1 MADYRAPLKDMLF
14 VIRHQAGLADIAA
27 LPGYEEASDELVE
40 AVLEQAAELA
50 REVIAPTNTI
60 GDSEGTW
67 VEDGEVQVP
76 KAFTAAYR
84 QFVEGGWGSITQD
97 PAFGGQG
104 LPFLVGMAVEEMWQS
119 ANLAWS
125 LCPLLTQGAVYAL
138 AAHGSDALKAR
149 YLAKMTSGE
158 WTGTMNLTEP
168 QAGSD
173 LSAVRTQA
181 MPDGDSFLVTGQK
194 IYITWGDH
202 TMVDN
207 VIHLVLARLP
217 DAPEGVKGISLFLV
231 PKFLVNE
238 DGSPGK
244 RNGVRPV
251 SVEHKL
257 GIHGSPTCV
266 MAFDNARGWLVGELH
281 RGLPAM
287 FTMMNHARIGVGLEG
302 VAVAER
308 AYQQAVA
315 FALDRTQGFAAGEAG
330 RVKIIRHP
338 DVRRMLLTMKALIE
352 AMRASAYATGAELD
366 RVHRSPDPAERARA
380 QARVDL
386 MTPVVKGWSTEV
398 AQQLTSL
405 ALQVHGGMGYVE
417 ETGVA
422 QHYRDVRIT
431 TIYEGTTGIQAN
443 DLVGRK
449 ILRDGGQALATLVA
463 DIRATDADLVRH
475 GERLAVVRSALATG
489 CDVLEQA
496 ARWLAAHHADSP
508 AIPGAVA
515 FNLLMLA
522 GTVTGGWQLAR
533 AAAIA
538 ADLLGTDGG
547 ADHAFLE
554 GKLVTA
560 RFYAEQLMPQAAAWL
575 QGIEA
580 GDTALMAL
588 PDEAFRTA

>member
-1 MADYRAPLKDMLF
+1 MAEYRAPLKDMLF
-14 VIRHQAGLADIAA
+14 VIRHQAGLADIAS

-50 REVIAPTNTI
+50 GKVISPTNTI

-67 VEDGEVQVP
+67 VEEGEVQVP

-84 QFVEGGWGSITQD
+84 QFVDGGWGSITQD
-97 PAFGGQG
+97 PEFGGQG

-125 LCPLLTQGAVYAL
+125 LCPLLTQGAVRAL
-138 AAHGSDALKAR
+138 EAHGSEALKAR
-149 YLAKMTSGE
+149 YLARMTSGE
-158 WTGTMNLTEP
+158 WSGTMNLTEP

-181 MPDGDSFLVTGQK
+181 VPDGDSFLLTGQK

-231 PKFLVNE
+231 PKFLVND
-238 DGSPGK
+238 DGSLGK

-281 RGLPAM
+281 QGLPAM

-308 AYQQAVA
+308 AYQQAAA
-315 FALDRTQGFAAGEAG
+315 FALDRTQGFAPGKRG
-330 RVKIIRHP
+330 RVRIIQHP

-366 RVHRSPDPAERARA
+366 RVHRSPDPAEGARA

-449 ILRDGGQALATLVA
+449 ILRDGGQALATLIG
-463 DIRATDADLVRH
+463 DIRATDASLARH

-489 CDVLEQA
+489 CDALEQA

-508 AIPGAVA
+508 SLPGAVS
-515 FNLLMLA
+515 FNLLMLT

-538 ADLLGTDGG
+538 ADLLGADGG
-547 ADHAFLE
+547 ADRAFLE
-554 GKLVTA
+554 AKLVTA
-560 RFYAEQLMPQAAAWL
+560 RFYAEQLMPQAAALL

-580 GDTALMAL
+580 GDAALMAL
-588 PDEAFRTA
+588 PDEAFRTP